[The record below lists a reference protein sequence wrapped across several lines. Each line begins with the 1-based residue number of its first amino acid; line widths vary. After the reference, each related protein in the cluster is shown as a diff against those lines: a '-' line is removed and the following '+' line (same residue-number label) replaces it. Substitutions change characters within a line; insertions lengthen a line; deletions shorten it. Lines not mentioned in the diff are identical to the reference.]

1 MTNEARVGRGRAW
14 TAVRVGL
21 LTGAALVLSAG
32 EAIAQAAPGAQSD
45 ASASTPVVM
54 TLDQAVAAAQ
64 EKSPLVVQGEGQVRN
79 AAAGERAAKGAYLPS
94 LSVSSGATMTGNGVL
109 GNSPGAGSVG
119 LGAPADATKIASG
132 VRDSYT
138 AGLAASMDVF
148 DGGKRSSDL
157 ARSRAV
163 SAQADASLLEQKY
176 AAALAAKSSFFD
188 VLRSQE
194 LVKVAQTQQQQAE
207 SALGDAQKRF
217 RAGAATRSDVLRAQL
232 AVTQAQQALSQAQSQ
247 VTTNQYTL
255 GRAVGEDRPVQ
266 PQLTTGATLD
276 PKPLALSAAQLDALV
291 ATQAPAVV
299 AAEAGLRASTAAIG
313 AAKSQYLPQLKVSAG
328 YDWAN
333 NSNSVITGGQD
344 GWNVRASVDLPIFDG
359 FQREQAVTQAKTA
372 EDVASAN
379 LDDARRA
386 QREELQKDLASL
398 TNTENQ
404 IRLGQ
409 QAVQA
414 AQEDLRVQQER
425 YRLGAGTMLEM
436 ITSQTALAQA
446 EQSLV
451 NARYDYQVNRAAL
464 ESLAGRAL

>member
-14 TAVRVGL
+14 AAARVAL

-32 EAIAQAAPGAQSD
+32 EAIAQAAPAAQAGAQ
-45 ASASTPVVM
+45 ATTPVVM

-79 AAAGERAAKGAYLPS
+79 AAAGERAAQGAYLPS
-94 LSVSSGATMTGNGVL
+94 LSVSTGATMAGNGVL
-109 GNSPGAGSVG
+109 GGATGVG
-119 LGAPADATKIASG
+119 GVGVPADATKVSSG
-132 VRDSYT
+132 VRNSYT

-188 VLRSQE
+188 VLRSEE

-217 RAGAATRSDVLRAQL
+217 KAGAATRSDVLRAQL

-414 AQEDLRVQQER
+414 AQEDLRVPQER
-425 YRLGAGTMLEM
+425 YRLGAGTMLEV

-451 NARYDYQVNRAAL
+451 NARYDYQVARAQV
-464 ESLAGRAL
+464 ESLAGRSL